1 MFFTAK
7 PISVIQGQYGQPSFL
22 FKRQQPATP
31 CKITNKAHTLIQK
44 HSEIKFKQHPRDT
57 KEQRF

>member
-7 PISVIQGQYGQPSFL
+7 PISVIKGQYAQPSFL

-31 CKITNKAHTLIQK
+31 RKITNKAHTLIQK
-44 HSEIKFKQHPRDT
+44 H
-57 KEQRF
+57 